1 MRSMRLRIGLGS
13 FGAGTQI
20 DAFCEDPDLDR
31 EVILAGQRYD
41 GAETVTS
48 YVYGDPAAYETLLED
63 APGVIEYDLTPD
75 GDGCVAFVRREL
87 GEGGLSIAHAIE
99 RETVVLVPPVELRS
113 DRTLTL
119 TLVGHAD
126 DLSEAVA
133 ELPDDGEVSVLQVH
147 DGPPTRD
154 AGITE
159 RQREALEAARRVGYY
174 EVPRRNGIEAVAA
187 ELDCAVS
194 TASALLRRGEAAAV
208 DGSLGPGR

>member
-1 MRSMRLRIGLGS
+1 MRSTRLRIGLGS
-13 FGAGTQI
+13 LGEGTQL
-20 DAFCEDPDLDR
+20 DAFCEHPDLDR
-31 EVILAGQRYD
+31 EMILGGQRFD
-41 GAETVTS
+41 DVETVTS
-48 YVYGDPAAYETLLED
+48 YVYGDPAAYRELLED
-63 APGVIEYDLTPD
+63 APAVIEYDLTPD

-87 GEGGLSIAHAIE
+87 GEGGLSIARAIE
-99 RETVVLVPPVELRS
+99 RETVVLLPPIELRS

-133 ELPDDGEVSVLQVH
+133 ELSDEGEVSVLQVR

-154 AGITE
+154 AAITQ
-159 RQREALEAARRVGYY
+159 RQREALQAARRVGYY

-194 TASALLRRGEAAAV
+194 TASTLLRRGEAAAV
-208 DGSLGPGR
+208 DGALDLGI